1 MIYIPGTYRCYT
13 ELLRLIMRFDFLGR
27 AVRIA
32 PSCDIRIGAAPYI
45 YIGHRVQIEREVWL
59 SIPIEEV
66 GPPCKGKPII
76 RIENGAGIGRRSTIS
91 GINYIEIG
99 PNVLLGP
106 NVFVADHSHEFS
118 DISKPIRGQGAT
130 EPGKVIIEEGC
141 WFGHNSVVIAHKGR
155 EVRIGRNSVIGANAV
170 VTKSFPPFSI
180 LGGVPAHKLSHSLD
194 RQGN

>member
-1 MIYIPGTYRCYT
+1 MKNSISDCARFFFS
-13 ELLRLIMRFDFLGR
+13 ELKTIDLLL
-27 AVRIA
+27 V
-32 PSCDIRIGAAPYI
+32 P
-45 YIGHRVQIEREVWL
+45 RVH
-59 SIPIEEV
+59 
-66 GPPCKGKPII
+66 
-76 RIENGAGIGRRSTIS
+76 A